1 MDILYDVAP
10 RDIRSALVKRGDEV
24 EELAISY
31 LPQHL
36 KYTASQVRSIVE
48 SYRRSE
54 DTLMLQ
60 LENLYELKNLIYY
73 FSILSYLL
81 SNNKKISEELIKKYS
96 TLFEQIS
103 GNFSARNIRN
113 IIENLSEYISGNSHI
128 NNILKILDNIEKFGI
143 YKWIV
148 KQRRLDSFE
157 RAARRVIFQG
167 GSGSSINRGVKF
179 FIRIFIHPSNIPL
192 AYKISYNIN
201 ELKKYKIY
209 GDYYTTMVT
218 LRSGA
223 FEDVETPTAFKL
235 RQRIARRLLCEG
247 RGGRCEGIRVRIKSV
262 RGLVRAVAYLSGDP
276 IKYERGA
283 YDIGKNYCSKLKCD
297 ICPINSIC
305 KKYTFIEIK

>member
-24 EELAISY
+24 EELAISS
-31 LPQHL
+31 LPQYL
-36 KYTASQVRSIVE
+36 KYTASQVKSIIE

-54 DTLMLQ
+54 DTLVTQ
-60 LENLYELKNLIYY
+60 LENLYELRNLIYY

-81 SNNKKISEELIKKYS
+81 SNNKKIPEELIKKYS
-96 TLFEQIS
+96 SLFEQL
-103 GNFSARNIRN
+103 GGDFSARNIRN
-113 IIENLSEYISGNSHI
+113 MIENLSEYISKDSHI
-128 NNILKILDNIEKFGI
+128 NNILKILDNIDKFGV
-143 YKWIV
+143 YRWII
-148 KQRRLDSFE
+148 KQRRLESFE
-157 RAARRVIFQG
+157 HAIRRIIFQG
-167 GSGSSINRGVKF
+167 VGGNSINKGIKF
-179 FIRIFIHPSNIPL
+179 FTRIFIHPSNIPL

-235 RQRIARRLLCEG
+235 RQRIARRLLCES
-247 RGGRCEGIRVRIKSV
+247 RGGKCEKVRVRVKSV

-283 YDIGKNYCSKLKCD
+283 YDIGKKYCSKLKCD
-297 ICPINSIC
+297 ECPINSIC